1 MLRVLAGVNGAGKS
15 SIGGAALRRRGA
27 TWFNPDELSTRLQ
40 LEEDLSKDE
49 ADSLAWREGKARLEQ
64 ALAYGRNYAFET
76 TLGASTFTRMLGDAC
91 ATHEVM
97 IWYCGLASPELHI
110 QRVKSRVAAGG
121 HDIPEHK
128 IRSRW
133 NTSIANLITLAPL
146 VHTVQVYDNS
156 ASVEVGMPVPAPV
169 RVALV
174 ERGRLVIPDPMDAKA
189 LACTPAWARPL
200 VASLF
205 GA

>member
-1 MLRVLAGVNGAGKS
+1 VLRVLAGVNGAGKS

-40 LEEDLSKDE
+40 REEDLGKDE
-49 ADSLAWREGKARLEQ
+49 ADALAWQEGRARLER
-64 ALAYGRNYAFET
+64 ALSQGRSYAFET
-76 TLGASTFTRMLGDAC
+76 TLGATTFARMLREAC
-91 ATHEVM
+91 ATHDVM

-110 QRVKSRVAAGG
+110 ARVKARVAAGG

-133 NTSIANLITLAPL
+133 NTSIANLIALSPH

-156 ASVEVGMPVPAPV
+156 TSVEVGMPIPSPL

-174 ERGRLVIPDPMDAKA
+174 EHGRLIVPDPMDAEA
-189 LACTPAWARPL
+189 LVSTPVWVRPL
-200 VASLF
+200 IASLF
-205 GA
+205 ST